1 MQNEPT
7 LPLRCWDSKFLALP
21 GSGAQPRGF
30 GPGQVFPY
38 MPMVS
43 LVRSPSCRRTS
54 PGLRP
59 RDDDLECEPSPA
71 PPISSSF
78 PFSPPVPVGRMFHRH
93 LPHQCPRDARP
104 ICGAWIAGGPWA
116 GWSTSSTA
124 EVTVGLAS
132 PPARPQLLPL
142 SLSLSPPLT
151 GHCSSLPRG
160 LPTQIHWPNF
170 SHLLHLGGGG
180 RQVQGLLGGW
190 GEAGD
195 NSELCQHQR
204 VIGASWGQGAWEL
217 GA

>member
-7 LPLRCWDSKFLALP
+7 LPLRCWDSKFVALP

-38 MPMVS
+38 MPVVS

-59 RDDDLECEPSPA
+59 GDDDLECEPSPA

-142 SLSLSPPLT
+142 SLSLSVL
-151 GHCSSLPRG
+151 
-160 LPTQIHWPNF
+160 
-170 SHLLHLGGGG
+170 HLLAIA
-180 RQVQGLLGGW
+180 LLCPVASQPRFTGQTSLTFCSW
-190 GEAGD
+190 GEAGGR
-195 NSELCQHQR
+195 CR
-204 VIGASWGQGAWEL
+204 GCL
-217 GA
+217 GVGVKLGTTLSSVSISGS